1 MLCECFYQVTWLGI
15 VTVNKSVNFASFEVG
30 DVSAAFSSPNV
41 KNYTVIFK
49 TVGVIN
55 AGQ

>member
-30 DVSAAFSSPNV
+30 DVSAALSSPNV